1 MLAGKALQPHKSP
14 ASWLIQFQRQ
24 QIQFYCVPM
33 SHSHLFCTKQ
43 PKKCKSAYTI
53 YSRCAVTHY
62 PLVNQVVVVVT
73 SMTQKVTTPHE
84 RANTLGKLEDCMWEQ
99 ILAELVVTGKRS
111 TQSKQTMSFH
121 CAPHWCSFFT
131 ITAPSC
137 WSYCKATS
145 RWMLLTCMAQICIS
159 QDSQQVLPGFS
170 PQKRCRKDFQC
181 QNYCKHWIF
190 DKRKIAYM

>member
-1 MLAGKALQPHKSP
+1 
-14 ASWLIQFQRQ
+14 
-24 QIQFYCVPM
+24 M

-43 PKKCKSAYTI
+43 PKKCKSAHTI

-121 CAPHWCSFFT
+121 CAPHLCSFLHYNCTQLLKLLQGYEQMDAFDMHD
-131 ITAPSC
+131 
-137 WSYCKATS
+137 TS
-145 RWMLLTCMAQICIS
+145 MHFA
-159 QDSQQVLPGFS
+159 GFS
-170 PQKRCRKDFQC
+170 AGFQKRCRKDFQC
-181 QNYCKHWIF
+181 QNYCKH
-190 DKRKIAYM
+190 